1 MYGRFDAPP
10 CEAFPSDRKYVEAMP
25 EQLAW
30 LRITLGAFMLVA
42 GGLGIVYP
50 YKVARIGEII
60 DAIGSTRSLNTVEPV
75 GWKVSLTRITSF
87 ILALVGLWWIILG
100 FGGV

>member
-1 MYGRFDAPP
+1 
-10 CEAFPSDRKYVEAMP
+10 MP

-42 GGLGIVYP
+42 GGLGVVYP
-50 YKVARIGEII
+50 YKIAWFSEVI
-60 DAIGSTRSLNTVEPV
+60 DAIGSTTSLDSVEPA
-75 GWKVSLTRITSF
+75 GWKVSLTRITSS
-87 ILALVGLWWIILG
+87 ILALVGLWWIFLG